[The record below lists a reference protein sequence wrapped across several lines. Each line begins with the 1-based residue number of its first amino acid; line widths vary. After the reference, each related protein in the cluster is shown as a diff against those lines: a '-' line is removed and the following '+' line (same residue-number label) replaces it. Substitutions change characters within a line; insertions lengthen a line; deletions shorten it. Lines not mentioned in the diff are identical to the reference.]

1 MLDSINKHDCKYREV
16 VMYKLSDYNTIWKY
30 SDDLYLAFNSLSG
43 SVLTLSPKIYAALI
57 TDKWKRISQKT
68 IDSLVKSYILIPQDV
83 ESKDVFYFEMLNVR
97 ARKDRVGIFVVPSR
111 LCNLACTYCMQN
123 NLFENKS
130 DSVITKDI
138 IDKYYDWIFNKIML
152 WDSKRL
158 DIIFY
163 GGEPLTTDI
172 TVLQYLIDRF
182 DQLPIKPS
190 YKMITNG
197 TKLLEYQQ
205 CLTRMDVIQITL
217 DGNVD
222 VHDKRRVT
230 KNHSGT
236 FKIILHNI
244 IEYLKLSEKNK
255 IVIRMNIDKENRATL
270 LRDIKEITSMLP
282 MDQIEIRLSPVD
294 PYLPGMTD
302 AMVHGDIRET
312 ARAMVQA
319 HDFLKRQYDM
329 SPYIWRVNCG
339 VSSIC
344 QWSFD
349 TDGSIYKC
357 PALTGDPSRAVCN
370 AASDNFAGSFY
381 KTVAHVTTDEECLRC
396 PHLGLC
402 YGGCMRQEEF
412 SGHKSCKKVFF
423 DEYVKPMIEIKYGLT
438 RRS

>member
-30 SDDLYLAFNSLSG
+30 SDDLYLAYNSLSG
-43 SVLTLSPKIYAALI
+43 SVLTLSPNIYEALI

-68 IDSLVKSYILIPQDV
+68 IDSLVKSYILIPEDV

-97 ARKDRVGIFVVPSR
+97 ARKDRLGIFVVPSR

-197 TKLLEYQQ
+197 TKLLEYQ
-205 CLTRMDVIQITL
+205 
-217 DGNVD
+217 
-222 VHDKRRVT
+222 
-230 KNHSGT
+230 
-236 FKIILHNI
+236 
-244 IEYLKLSEKNK
+244 
-255 IVIRMNIDKENRATL
+255 
-270 LRDIKEITSMLP
+270 
-282 MDQIEIRLSPVD
+282 
-294 PYLPGMTD
+294 
-302 AMVHGDIRET
+302 
-312 ARAMVQA
+312 
-319 HDFLKRQYDM
+319 
-329 SPYIWRVNCG
+329 
-339 VSSIC
+339 
-344 QWSFD
+344 
-349 TDGSIYKC
+349 
-357 PALTGDPSRAVCN
+357 
-370 AASDNFAGSFY
+370 
-381 KTVAHVTTDEECLRC
+381 
-396 PHLGLC
+396 
-402 YGGCMRQEEF
+402 
-412 SGHKSCKKVFF
+412 
-423 DEYVKPMIEIKYGLT
+423 
-438 RRS
+438 